1 MTPLILTL
9 CLLRGAD
16 MAMTVDLAYRY
27 GGREVNP
34 LLPQNPAAI
43 AGVMAGVTV
52 AQTWALVRLDDDHP
66 RLARFLAWTSIAL
79 EGFAVVHNA
88 REYR

>member
-16 MAMTVDLAYRY
+16 VAMTVDLGHRY

-34 LLPQNPAAI
+34 LLPQNPAAM

-66 RLARFLAWTSIAL
+66 RLARVLAWTSIVL
-79 EGFAVVHNA
+79 EGVAVVHNA
-88 REYR
+88 REDR

>member
-1 MTPLILTL
+1 
-9 CLLRGAD
+9 
-16 MAMTVDLAYRY
+16 
-27 GGREVNP
+27 

-66 RLARFLAWTSIAL
+66 RLARFL
-79 EGFAVVHNA
+79 V
-88 REYR
+88 REVDRHLRIGAA